1 MSTRSANLF
10 CRLSVR
16 HGVSAVHGGLRRPR
30 GQERVLR
37 ALFWA
42 VSGLGCPILLSI
54 AALALVYGTV
64 FKVQDFNTYVV
75 YLGTGLVV
83 WNGISAAIGSAPN
96 LFESNH
102 THVHNTNLNP
112 IFYVLEE
119 WAFQLQTFLQSFGLV
134 VIALSWFQ
142 HSLLVNLYC
151 STDGCHLL
159 NLFLFLF
166 WAPAIVCLLGARYRD
181 FYQLGANRACS
192 WYFCL
197 SPILY
202 RKDNLGAMAWTANLN
217 PLYRVLSPVRH
228 SLMARG
234 GSVVCRFV
242 VVRPQS
248 PGFMGGAALVESRTP
263 SPPFS
268 DLNLFG
274 ARARKCYG
282 GSML

>member
-1 MSTRSANLF
+1 MYVNTKRQSVLSTVSEAWRIRRAWWFTATSRTRARFARTFLGSF
-10 CRLSVR
+10 WLGLSN
-16 HGVSAVHGGLRRPR
+16 
-30 GQERVLR
+30 
-37 ALFWA
+37 
-42 VSGLGCPILLSI
+42 LLSI

-96 LFESNH
+96 LFESNQ

-142 HSLLVNLYC
+142 HSLLLNLLLY
-151 STDGCHLL
+151 GWLPLL

-166 WAPAIVCLLGARYRD
+166 WAPTIVCLLGARYRD
-181 FYQLGANRACS
+181 LYQLVPIVLQLV
-192 WYFCL
+192 FLL

-202 RKDNLGAMAWTANLN
+202 RKDNLGAMAWTANIN
-217 PLYRVLSPVRH
+217 PLYRVLGAVRH
-228 SLMARG
+228 SLMAG
-234 GSVVCRFV
+234 EVQWSVGLFLL
-242 VVRPQS
+242 
-248 PGFMGGAALVESRTP
+248 G
-263 SPPFS
+263 
-268 DLNLFG
+268 LNLLGLWVALYWLNRERPHLPF
-274 ARARKCYG
+274 
-282 GSML
+282 LI